1 VSLITR
7 IVVSSIEH
15 FVLCS
20 LNVHISSHHGTETS
34 RGAHDHVRNCL
45 ANETSNGSYYATPE
59 QIEVAQRKHRTRELK
74 KFLQAMKKDVQN
86 ATVLEL
92 ETDLKDHGIEKAALF
107 EFGNLQQEIEN
118 F

>member
-1 VSLITR
+1 
-7 IVVSSIEH
+7 
-15 FVLCS
+15 VLLSMLCP
-20 LNVHISSHHGTETS
+20 LFILCLLTTNIHIIWPSHHGTETS
-34 RGAHDHVRNCL
+34 GGAHDHVRQCL

-59 QIEVAQRKHRTRELK
+59 QIKLAQRKHRTRELK
-74 KFLQAMKKDVQN
+74 KFLQPLKKDVQN